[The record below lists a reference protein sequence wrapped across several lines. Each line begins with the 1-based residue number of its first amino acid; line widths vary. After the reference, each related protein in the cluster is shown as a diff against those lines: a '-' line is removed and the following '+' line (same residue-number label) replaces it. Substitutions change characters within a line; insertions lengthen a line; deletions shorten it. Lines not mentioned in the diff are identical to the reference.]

1 MRRVAAVAV
10 LSLSLTVF
18 AGPAAAQDA
27 RQRQAAAEAYDRGT
41 AAYLDESYEE
51 AARWFETANRLAP
64 AAPALMQAIRAHERR
79 DNNARAATLALALAS
94 TYHDDA
100 SATEFARTALAKHA
114 PALLRV
120 EVSCDED
127 CKLDLDGKLQEFLAF
142 FVPPDASHHLTATF
156 ETGSKSADFE
166 GPAGATRALE
176 FKAPPPP
183 PAPAATPLA
192 AESQEAGPTKAR
204 PLPPLATWIGVGV
217 TVALGAATI
226 ASGVDARAGVPD
238 YKSAAAMYTNCR
250 RTQDTGCDAFEQRA
264 STLLKNGQSRELRTN
279 VLIGVTAAAAVGTA
293 VIALFLTDW
302 SGDREVPRAALHFGV
317 VPHPS
322 GFTTLLEGQF

>member
-10 LSLSLTVF
+10 LSLSLAVF
-18 AGPAAAQDA
+18 AGPTAAQDA

-64 AAPALMQAIRAHERR
+64 AAPALMQAIRAHERH
-79 DNNARAATLALALAS
+79 DNSARAATLALALAT
-94 TYHDDA
+94 TYKDDA
-100 SATEFARTALAKHA
+100 SASEFARTALVKHA
-114 PALLRV
+114 PTLLRV
-120 EVSCDED
+120 DVSCDED

-142 FVPPDASHHLTATF
+142 FVQPDTSHHLTATF
-156 ETGSKSADFE
+156 ETGSKSVDFD

-176 FKAPPPP
+176 FKSPPPP
-183 PAPAATPLA
+183 PAPIATPLA
-192 AESQEAGPTKAR
+192 TESGEADRVSAR

-226 ASGVDARAGVPD
+226 ASGVDARAGVPG
-238 YKSAAAMYTNCR
+238 YQSAASMYTNCR
-250 RTQDTGCDAFEQRA
+250 RTQDTGCDGFEQKA
-264 STLLKNGQSRELRTN
+264 SALLKSGQSKELRTN

-302 SGDREVPRAALHFGV
+302 SGDREQPQAALHFGV
-317 VPHPS
+317 APHPS
-322 GFTTLLEGQF
+322 GLTALLEGQF